1 MWPDQFDS
9 QSKRDMSRLS
19 SSLFQMMRL
28 ATLSSRGITDMRW
41 PCIYK
46 ILVEYGEWVEKD
58 VDTLELEI

>member
-1 MWPDQFDS
+1 
-9 QSKRDMSRLS
+9 MSRLS